1 MKGNIEIKSGSERS
15 FGIVFAFVFL
25 IIGLYPLISSG
36 DVRIWSLVIAALLIA
51 ITLLRPSLFKYPNA
65 WWFKFGLLL
74 GSIVAPIIMGLVF
87 VVTIIPT
94 GIIMK
99 LLGKDLL
106 HLKFDRMS
114 KTYWVKREAPPQSM
128 KQQF

>member
-1 MKGNIEIKSGSERS
+1 MKGNIEIKSGSERN
-15 FGIVFAFVFL
+15 FGIVFTFVFL

-51 ITLLRPSLFKYPNA
+51 ITLLRPSLFRYPNT

-106 HLKFDRMS
+106 HLKFDRIS
-114 KTYWVKREAPPQSM
+114 KTYWVKREVPPQSM